1 MADPSCEGRP
11 FLVDACPR
19 IVTPAYAKPR
29 LRVRS
34 LGSVYPSKSPRS
46 HPSPSLPRRFS
57 LLRCAFLRVRRCAS
71 SCRHVHTYLVT
82 DRKSPDLSSLREKL
96 QMCESTLR
104 TQLKR
109 IARTRVD
116 KCVRNW
122 NFYISSLS
130 FYSVLVFC
138 YCISGKSISLLSK
151 TLTSIR

>member
-1 MADPSCEGRP
+1 MRGSSFPGRRVSTHRHTC
-11 FLVDACPR
+11 LRKASSAR
-19 IVTPAYAKPR
+19 TLAR
-29 LRVRS
+29 LCISFQVS
-34 LGSVYPSKSPRS
+34 SQ
-46 HPSPSLPRRFS
+46 HPSSSLPRRLS

-109 IARTRVD
+109 VEQTHVD

-130 FYSVLVFC
+130 LFLFC
-138 YCISGKSISLLSK
+138 SCFLL
-151 TLTSIR
+151 LYIRKIDLIIK